1 MNEKVE
7 KIKRRFEDI
16 CFGPHKEL
24 IDKTIAIEIVQEI
37 LEEIPEIPL
46 LETAEFNNDYELPG
60 S

>member
-7 KIKRRFEDI
+7 KIKRRFESI
-16 CFGPHKEL
+16 SFGPNRDF

-60 S
+60 R